1 MHPAYTLRRGTD
13 GWPAALL
20 ALADAP
26 AQLRVRGTIARPGER
41 RVAIVGS
48 RKPDR
53 YGIDLTIEIARELAR
68 AGVCVV
74 SGGAE
79 GIDAAA
85 HRAALE
91 MGGRTVAVL
100 GTGLDVVYPTGHR
113 ELFDGIVR
121 TGGGLVSEYEDGMPG
136 ARWTFPRRNRLISA
150 LSEAVLVTRAGAR
163 SGALLTADWA
173 RRQGV
178 PVLALPGDVRE
189 AGSAGPLELL
199 RSGARVLTGA
209 EDVFRVLGMTGQLAL
224 PTGLDAGAAILD
236 RDEAAVLGALGR
248 VPLHADDVARTAGV
262 AAGSALAALLVLEM
276 RGLCEQRP
284 GHYFLRRN

>member
-1 MHPAYTLRRGTD
+1 MDPAYTLRRGMD

-26 AQLRVRGTIARPGER
+26 AQLRVRGTFARPGER

-53 YGIDLTIEIARELAR
+53 YGVDLTIEIARELAR

-91 MGGRTVAVL
+91 VGGRTVAVL

-113 ELFDGIVR
+113 ELFEEIVR
-121 TGGGLVSEYEDGMPG
+121 TGGALVSEYDDGAPG

-150 LSEAVLVTRAGAR
+150 FSEAVLVTRAGAR
-163 SGALLTADWA
+163 SGALLTEDWA

-189 AGSAGPLELL
+189 PGSAGPLELL
-199 RSGARVLTGA
+199 RRGARVLTGA

-224 PTGLDAGAAILD
+224 PTGSDAGADVLD
-236 RDEAAVLGALGR
+236 RDETAVLAALGR

-262 AAGSALAALLVLEM
+262 GAGSALAALLVLEM